1 MTFGILNH
9 NKNLA
14 TILETKVA
22 KSCRHIQHV
31 NLK

>member
-9 NKNLA
+9 NKK
-14 TILETKVA
+14 IFETKVA
-22 KSCRHIQHV
+22 QSSRHIQHV